1 MCECAKIFKQKNVEK
16 FGSFN
21 IFHYFCNYKQP
32 KLRNCRSKMNILLYK
47 ASSKNTPKTTIMP
60 ILSALRILPDML
72 RMQFDLTYNSLA
84 IDKRGKK
91 RIASCL

>member
-1 MCECAKIFKQKNVEK
+1 
-16 FGSFN
+16 
-21 IFHYFCNYKQP
+21 
-32 KLRNCRSKMNILLYK
+32 MNTLLYK